1 MYEHPI
7 HPHYT
12 KTEAEQKAY
21 WDAEI
26 ADVNRRDAERKAEYA
41 GFEKHK
47 GASLLWGNS
56 TGRTVE
62 TTGMWR
68 GWSFDEI
75 HGA

>member
-12 KTEAEQKAY
+12 QTEAEQKAY
-21 WDAEI
+21 RDAEI
-26 ADVNRRDAERKAEYA
+26 ADIERWAAERKAEYA
-41 GFEKHK
+41 EFEKHK

-62 TTGMWR
+62 TTGMFR
-68 GWSFDEI
+68 GQSFEDI